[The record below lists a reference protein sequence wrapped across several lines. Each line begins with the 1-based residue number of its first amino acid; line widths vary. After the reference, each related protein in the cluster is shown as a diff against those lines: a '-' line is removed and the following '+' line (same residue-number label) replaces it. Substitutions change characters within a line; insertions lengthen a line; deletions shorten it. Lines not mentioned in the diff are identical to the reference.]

1 MKKAKA
7 KIEAKDLDLDKPNE
21 LLVAIAIVV
30 IVVGFL
36 ICAPECLPALLAVV
50 SSWDISAGYRY
61 DIKGSRI
68 QL

>member
-1 MKKAKA
+1 MFEIRLAILQNIKKA

-50 SSWDISAGYRY
+50 
-61 DIKGSRI
+61 
-68 QL
+68 

>member
-1 MKKAKA
+1 MKKA

-50 SSWDISAGYRY
+50 
-61 DIKGSRI
+61 
-68 QL
+68 